1 MEGHKLEISKE
12 KQEKSDRLMDNT
24 RVIKEGSRDATYYE
38 LVRIQYPH
46 TLLPASLIMKRR
58 GDLLRG

>member
-1 MEGHKLEISKE
+1 MEGHKLEVSKE

-24 RVIKEGSRDATYYE
+24 RVIKQGSRDATYYE
-38 LVRIQYPH
+38 LVRFQSPH
-46 TLLPASLIMKRR
+46 TLPPASLIMKQR